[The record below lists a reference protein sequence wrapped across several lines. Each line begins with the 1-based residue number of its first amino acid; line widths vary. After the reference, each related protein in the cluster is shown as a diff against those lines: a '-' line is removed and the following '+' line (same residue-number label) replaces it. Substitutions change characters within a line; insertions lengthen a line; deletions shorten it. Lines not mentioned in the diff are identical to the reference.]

1 MLNILGLNINHA
13 DSAACIIK
21 NNSLIYAIE
30 EERINR
36 QKHWAGF
43 PNQSIVACLEN
54 AKLRAKDID
63 IVALNTNPLSNIKNK
78 TLFF

>member
-30 EERINR
+30 EERIN
-36 QKHWAGF
+36 
-43 PNQSIVACLEN
+43 IVTRN
-54 AKLRAKDID
+54 SFFIHYD
-63 IVALNTNPLSNIKNK
+63 PNIKFNTQSTAYFHHSFK
-78 TLFF
+78 FFTIANG